1 MSEMCQLAKQ
11 DRKRWNFHS
20 TCQTLSRFALKLGFC
35 RFYIPRNDRIVL
47 VRVFPMRDVAVAIR
61 ADRSDIQWVICS
73 SVRERPDMVDF
84 EIWLSVPAHERCV
97 PAAFTIS
104 S

>member
-47 VRVFPMRDVAVAIR
+47 VRVFLMRELWQADHPLR
-61 ADRSDIQWVICS
+61 ARA
-73 SVRERPDMVDF
+73 REIIEEFRPG
-84 EIWLSVPAHERCV
+84 
-97 PAAFTIS
+97 
-104 S
+104 